1 MKKVL
6 LLIAVIFSVTTFAQS
21 KFPDQCKIMDSQF
34 AQDNLLLVSKNST
47 PRIYAIT
54 NVGRNPVWLNHEK
67 KNAGMG
73 AGFASQLYPNHWS
86 ALLVNETNF
95 PVSCHAQT
103 RKGEMLTVSCQ
114 KILRVCEFENVHTI
128 KSGQYWVVEN
138 VMQSELKPRIAARG
152 F

>member
-1 MKKVL
+1 MKKL
-6 LLIAVIFSVTTFAQS
+6 LLLASVFFSVTTFAQA

-47 PRIYAIT
+47 PRLYAIT
-54 NVGRNPVWLNHEK
+54 NVGKNPVWLNHEK

-86 ALLVNETNF
+86 ALLVNEANF
-95 PVSCHAQT
+95 PVTCHAQT
-103 RKGEMLTVSCQ
+103 TKGQMLNVSCQ
-114 KILRVCEFENVHTI
+114 KILRVCEFNNVTI
-128 KSGQYWVVEN
+128 TKSGQYWVVEN
-138 VMQSELKPRIAARG
+138 VMQSELKPRINARG